1 MTEGGAQADAGADA
15 QAKAGATSADAGA
28 SSGAD
33 AKRPMARGGL
43 GAWLLQGL
51 RTAALLRPDWS
62 GLQVTP
68 GIVAWLVLL
77 PFGLGLGID
86 RLAIDGAATF
96 YWPSLLTGWLSTA
109 VALWACWLL
118 VPRPAVDAPNTAN
131 APPNAAA
138 LFAMLAAQA
147 LTLTVVCG
155 LLLVPIARDASFAAT
170 PLGRWTTEA
179 SWALAIAWW
188 AAAQLTLVWRSG
200 TQRVQVRA
208 LASALLLATLALYQW
223 VQPSRPWYPSDPQGA
238 DAAAAEPLRL
248 TQELLELQPQ
258 ILQAKLQAVGAER
271 PGVVDLYAI
280 TFAPYASEDVFQ
292 RESDLVATLMQE
304 RFGAAGRS
312 LQLVNNRRT
321 AREWPWATPLN
332 LQRVIRRVAQ
342 VMNRDEDVLFIHLTS
357 HGARDGQ
364 LAAEFWPLDID
375 PLTPQMLRGWLDEVG
390 IRYRVISVSACYS
403 GSWIEP
409 LATPATLVMTAA
421 DAEHTSYGC
430 GRGSPL
436 TYFGRAMFD
445 EQLRQTRSF
454 ETAHAQARKL
464 IEQREREAGK
474 SDGYSNPQIRIGAN
488 IRAPLARIEAQSGKA
503 GE

>member
-1 MTEGGAQADAGADA
+1 MRRGA
-15 QAKAGATSADAGA
+15 
-28 SSGAD
+28 
-33 AKRPMARGGL
+33 L
-43 GAWLLQGL
+43 GAWWSQGL

-77 PFGLGLGID
+77 PFGVGLGLD

-96 YWPSLLTGWLSTA
+96 YRPSLLSGWLGTA
-109 VALWACWLL
+109 VAIWACWLL
-118 VPRPAVDAPNTAN
+118 VPRPATDTANTAG
-131 APPNAAA
+131 APPSAAA
-138 LFAMLAAQA
+138 LFAMLSAQA

-155 LLLVPIARDASFAAT
+155 LLLLPMARDGTWAAT
-170 PLGRWTTEA
+170 PFGRWMTWA
-179 SWALAIAWW
+179 AWALALAWCS
-188 AAAQLTLVWRSG
+188 AAPVVLVWRSG
-200 TQRVQVRA
+200 TQRIKPRA
-208 LASALLLATLALYQW
+208 VATALLLGTVALNLW
-223 VQPSRPWYPSDPQGA
+223 LQPTRHWYPSDPQGA
-238 DAAAAEPLRL
+238 DTAAPEPLRF

-258 ILQAKLQAVGAER
+258 ILQTKLQAVGAER

-321 AREWPWATPLN
+321 VREWPWATPLN
-332 LQRVIRRVAQ
+332 LQRAIRRVAQ

-375 PLTPQMLRGWLDEVG
+375 PLTPQMLRGWLDEAG
-390 IRYRVISVSACYS
+390 IRYRIVSVSACYS

-409 LATPATLVMTAA
+409 LAAPATLVMTAA

-436 TYFGRAMFD
+436 TYFGRALFD

-454 ETAHAQARKL
+454 ETAHAQARTV
-464 IEQREREAGK
+464 IEQRERETGK
-474 SDGYSNPQIRIGAN
+474 SDGYSNPQIRIGAD

-503 GE
+503 GG